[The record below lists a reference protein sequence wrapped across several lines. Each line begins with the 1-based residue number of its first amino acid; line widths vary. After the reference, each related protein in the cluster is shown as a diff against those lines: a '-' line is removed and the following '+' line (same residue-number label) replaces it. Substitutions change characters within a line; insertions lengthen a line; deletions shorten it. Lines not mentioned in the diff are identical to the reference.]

1 MRAGLKGGYCYDLG
15 TDQEFDLQLH
25 AARDILARIEHMVHH
40 WDEFTADHLAYP
52 QRKTHEY
59 AAWVRLLAEWR
70 AYAAMYEY
78 SLEHIRSGRGE
89 EALLPYVR
97 HDPRTIWDL
106 FWVFAW
112 EGNAHAID
120 CLCAHI
126 VPQLLP
132 QQEPFCRR
140 ALQTVIDT
148 PWRDTDAMAGE
159 AVQTAL
165 LATHFRITGPAP
177 D

>member
-1 MRAGLKGGYCYDLG
+1 MELVKRASNDPGQGLTNGV
-15 TDQEFDLQLH
+15 
-25 AARDILARIEHMVHH
+25 VH
-40 WDEFTADHLAYP
+40 
-52 QRKTHEY
+52 
-59 AAWVRLLAEWR
+59 
-70 AYAAMYEY
+70 
-78 SLEHIRSGRGE
+78 LEE
-89 EALLPYVR
+89 EV
-97 HDPRTIWDL
+97 
-106 FWVFAW
+106 WVFAW

-120 CLCAHI
+120 WLCAHI